1 MLQQAHPM
9 TRQILKCIH
18 LTAVCTWIGGGL
30 AVLVLLDNDRLTR
43 NGDELFAFNH
53 AIRSIDDCLIK
64 PAAVIS
70 SASGLFLCFLINW
83 RLARHRWIVGK
94 GILTLGAILF
104 GAFYL
109 GPWLQELSDMTA
121 ANRLAVFDDG
131 NYARTYQFGTIS
143 SIVQTLLLVSLV
155 LISIFKPSFDQKWH
169 LAHRKTW
176 DSCFA
181 FISRAK
187 S

>member
-1 MLQQAHPM
+1 MLQANPL
-9 TRQILKCIH
+9 TRQMLKCIH

-30 AVLVLLDNDRLTR
+30 AVLVLLHNDRLTS

-53 AIRSIDDCLIK
+53 AIRSIDDFLIK
-64 PAAVIS
+64 PAAVAS
-70 SASGLFLCFLINW
+70 SASGLLLCLLTNW
-83 RLARHRWIVGK
+83 GFSRHRWIVVK
-94 GILTLGAILF
+94 GFLTLGAILF

-109 GPWLQELSDMTA
+109 GPWLRELSDMTA

-131 NYARTYQFGTIS
+131 DYARAYRFGAIA
-143 SIVQTLLLVSLV
+143 SIFQTLLLIGLV
-155 LISIFKPSFDQKWH
+155 LISIVKPSFDQKRS
-169 LAHRKTW
+169 LSRRKTW

>member
-1 MLQQAHPM
+1 MLQHAHPT

-18 LTAVCTWIGGGL
+18 LTAACIWIGGGL
-30 AVLVLLDNDRLTR
+30 TVLVLLHNDRLTR

-53 AIRSIDDCLIK
+53 AIRSVDDCLIK
-64 PAAVIS
+64 PAAVVS
-70 SASGLFLCFLINW
+70 SASGLLLCVLTSW
-83 RLARHRWIVGK
+83 GLARHRWIVVK
-94 GILTLGAILF
+94 GFLTLGAILF

-109 GPWLQELSDMTA
+109 GPWLRELSDMTA
-121 ANRLAVFDDG
+121 ANRLAIFDDG
-131 NYARTYQFGTIS
+131 DYARTYLLGAIS
-143 SIVQTLLLVSLV
+143 SILQTLLLFGLM
-155 LISIFKPSFDQKWH
+155 LISIFKPSFDQKRSFSR
-169 LAHRKTW
+169 RKTW